1 MADKEN
7 DTDLQPVEDTLSSED
22 TNPGYPPPDKA
33 PEDLDDVEDLIEE
46 ADAPDDDADLDD
58 EVDGEE
64 DEAPAVV
71 LEAEPPMQYDDD
83 PEDLDEEDEEPTQ
96 VDAKI
101 PPEMLEN
108 DEEPEAATEIVAA
121 EPAVAGDDPAERS
134 LLSGGDIVVPAP
146 VPAEDAEDA
155 AEEPTGRKRSECRM
169 VIAIASGKGGVGKT
183 LLAAN
188 VGIYLAQL
196 GKRVVLVDADLGA
209 GSLHTLLGM
218 QRPRGSLHA
227 FLRKEVQS
235 IVEVVAETP
244 ITGLSLVPA
253 HDNAVGAAN
262 PRPAQKTRLLGQL
275 RSLPVD
281 YVVIDMAA
289 GTGFN
294 ALDIFLSADLHV
306 VVTSPEPSACEGLA
320 RFIKSAFIRKVRQ
333 REGLKQ
339 ILDDLRPSAYCG
351 IPTPHQIYVLARE
364 RDPALGGLLHE
375 AMGEFK
381 PRLVLNKTR
390 TRDDLELGPA
400 LAAVGRRHLTLP
412 IDYLGHVEN
421 DDMAW
426 VTVRRRRP
434 LLVEYPETKIS
445 RDIQRIARRMVS
457 LETKERPECVAVP
470 TGMTEQNHYEILGLH
485 PGASNEE
492 VRRAQRRVRNFYSK
506 ESTAIY
512 GIAPPVEVDQMY
524 RRIDE
529 AYGTLVDPEKRHLY
543 NQSLFPGG
551 QMVETTVVEE
561 LPVSLASA
569 ATEPVV
575 KPEAA
580 PPVVANLPDMPL
592 LDADTEFSGPL
603 LQQVREAM
611 GLDLAE
617 IADRTKITMTYLHA
631 IEEEDYAAAPAPV
644 YLRGFIK
651 TVARELKLDA
661 VQVAATYMERY
672 DAVMGD
678 K

>member
-1 MADKEN
+1 MSDKEHES
-7 DTDLQPVEDTLSSED
+7 DLE
-22 TNPGYPPPDKA
+22 PGEEPRDG
-33 PEDLDDVEDLIEE
+33 EE
-46 ADAPDDDADLDD
+46 AVADDIESFIEAAGAPDDD
-58 EVDGEE
+58 EPSVE
-64 DEAPAVV
+64 
-71 LEAEPPMQYDDD
+71 LEAEPPGAFVDDLSA
-83 PEDLDEEDEEPTQ
+83 EDEDEEDEEPTQ

-101 PPEMLEN
+101 PPEIAEA
-108 DEEPEAATEIVAA
+108 EAAEVTVPVPPNEPFALVVETPPAEAA
-121 EPAVAGDDPAERS
+121 AAALAGDASD
-134 LLSGGDIVVPAP
+134 
-146 VPAEDAEDA
+146 DA
-155 AEEPTGRKRSECRM
+155 ARKRSECRM
-169 VIAIASGKGGVGKT
+169 VIAIASGKGGVGKS

-196 GKRVVLVDADLGA
+196 GKKVVLVDADLGA
-209 GSLHTLLGM
+209 GNLHSLLGVE
-218 QRPRGSLHA
+218 RPRGSLHA
-227 FLRKEVQS
+227 FLRKEVQH

-253 HDNAVGAAN
+253 HDNTVGAAN
-262 PRPAQKTRLLGQL
+262 PRPAQKNRLLGQL

-281 YVVIDMAA
+281 YVVIDLSS

-294 ALDIFLSADLHV
+294 ALDIFLSADLNV
-306 VVTSPEPSACEGLA
+306 VMTSPEPTACESCFRL
-320 RFIKSAFIRKVRQ
+320 IKSAFVRKVRQ

-339 ILDDLRPSAYCG
+339 ILDDLYPSAYCG
-351 IPTPHQIYVLARE
+351 IPTPHQIYILARE
-364 RDPALGGLLHE
+364 RDPALGGILHE
-375 AMGEFK
+375 AMGEFR

-457 LETKERPECVAVP
+457 LETKERPECAAVP
-470 TGMTEQNHYEILGLH
+470 TAMIEQNHYEILGLH

-492 VRRAQRRVRNFYSK
+492 VRRAQRRVRNFYGAD
-506 ESTAIY
+506 STAIY
-512 GIAPPVEVDQMY
+512 GAAPPVEVTQMH

-543 NQSLFPGG
+543 NQNLFPGG
-551 QMVETTVVEE
+551 QMVETNVEAEMVEPVRQVEATVVEQ
-561 LPVSLASA
+561 S
-569 ATEPVV
+569 
-575 KPEAA
+575 A
-580 PPVVANLPDMPL
+580 PPAEENLPEMPEVGP
-592 LDADTEFSGPL
+592 DTEYSGPL
-603 LQQVREAM
+603 LQRIREARGM
-611 GLDLAE
+611 DLAE
-617 IADRTKITMTYLHA
+617 IADRTKITMTYLRA
-631 IEEEDYAAAPAPV
+631 IEEEDFQATPAPV

-651 TVARELKLDA
+651 TVAKELKLDPA
-661 VQVAATYMERY
+661 QVASTYMERY
-672 DAVMGD
+672 DEVTGED

>member
-1 MADKEN
+1 MSDNEN
-7 DTDLQPVEDTLSSED
+7 EAAPEGREEIGGTDDPVVEDPSPASDE
-22 TNPGYPPPDKA
+22 A
-33 PEDLDDVEDLIEE
+33 DDIESLIED
-46 ADAPDDDADLDD
+46 AGAPDAD
-58 EVDGEE
+58 EPSME
-64 DEAPAVV
+64 
-71 LEAEPPMQYDDD
+71 LEAEPPPHFPADQDEDEDDD
-83 PEDLDEEDEEPTQ
+83 DEEPTQ

-101 PPEMLEN
+101 PPEISEAEAAEREAARPEVTVAAPPNEPFALVVEPAA
-108 DEEPEAATEIVAA
+108 PEAAP
-121 EPAVAGDDPAERS
+121 PAQ
-134 LLSGGDIVVPAP
+134 
-146 VPAEDAEDA
+146 A
-155 AEEPTGRKRSECRM
+155 AEETSEEQAGRKRAECRM
-169 VIAIASGKGGVGKT
+169 VIAIASGKGGVGKS

-196 GKRVVLVDADLGA
+196 GKKVVLVDADLSA
-209 GSLHTLLGM
+209 GNLHTLLAVD
-218 QRPRGSLHA
+218 RPIGSLHA

-253 HDNAVGAAN
+253 HDNTVGAAN
-262 PRPAQKTRLLGQL
+262 PRPAQKNRLLGQL

-281 YVVIDMAA
+281 YVVIDLAS

-306 VVTSPEPSACEGLA
+306 VMTSPEPTACESLS
-320 RFIKSAFIRKVRQ
+320 RLIKSAFIRKVRQ

-339 ILDDLRPSAYCG
+339 VLDDLRPSAYCG
-351 IPTPHQIYVLARE
+351 IPTPHQIYTLARE
-364 RDPALGGLLHE
+364 RDPALGGVIRE
-375 AMGEFK
+375 AMKEFK

-412 IDYLGHVEN
+412 IDYLGHMEN

-457 LETKERPECVAVP
+457 LETKERPECADVP
-470 TGMTEQNHYEILGLH
+470 KAMTEQNHYEILGLH

-492 VRRAQRRVRNFYSK
+492 VRRAQRRVRNFYSP

-529 AYGTLVDPEKRHLY
+529 AYSTLVDPEKRHLY
-543 NQSLFPGG
+543 NQNLFPGG
-551 QMVETTVVEE
+551 QMIDTSGEEDLAESLRQATEAPVVEQ
-561 LPVSLASA
+561 S
-569 ATEPVV
+569 
-575 KPEAA
+575 A
-580 PPVVANLPDMPL
+580 PPASENLPEMPEI
-592 LDADTEFSGPL
+592 DDTTEFSGPL
-603 LQQVREAM
+603 LQRVREAM
-611 GLDLAE
+611 GLHLAD
-617 IADRTKITMTYLHA
+617 IADRTKITMTYLRA
-631 IEEEDYAAAPAPV
+631 IEEEDFVATPAPV

-651 TVARELKLDA
+651 TVARELKLNPQ
-661 VQVAATYMERY
+661 QVASRYMERY
-672 DAVMGD
+672 EEATGEG
-678 K
+678 

>member
-1 MADKEN
+1 MAEKEN
-7 DTDLQPVEDTLSSED
+7 DTDLEPQEDALASED
-22 TNPGYPPPDKA
+22 TNPGYPPPDKV
-33 PEDLDDVEDLIEE
+33 PEEVEDDIESLIED
-46 ADAPDDDADLDD
+46 ADAPDDEQDLED
-58 EVDGEE
+58 EVDDE
-64 DEAPAVV
+64 DDEPPAVE

-83 PEDLDEEDEEPTQ
+83 PEDDPDEDEEDEEPTQ

-101 PPEMLEN
+101 PPEVLDGE
-108 DEEPEAATEIVAA
+108 EEPEPAA
-121 EPAVAGDDPAERS
+121 EVIAQPTTAGRDDPTEE
-134 LLSGGDIVVPAP
+134 PAP
-146 VPAEDAEDA
+146 TGGEPAAPGP
-155 AEEPTGRKRSECRM
+155 EPAGQAGPAPRPECRM

-218 QRPRGSLHA
+218 KRPRGSLHA

-306 VVTSPEPSACEGLA
+306 VVTSPEPTACEGLA

-364 RDPALGGLLHE
+364 RDPALGGVLRE

-457 LETKERPECVAVP
+457 LETKERPECVEVP
-470 TGMTEQNHYEILGLH
+470 TAMTAQNHYEILGLH

-492 VRRAQRRVRNFYSK
+492 VRRAQRRVRNFYGQD
-506 ESTAIY
+506 STAIY

-551 QMVETTVVEE
+551 QMVDTTVVEE

-569 ATEPVV
+569 RAAPVV
-575 KPEAA
+575 ENKAA
-580 PPVVANLPDMPL
+580 PPEVQNLPEMP
-592 LDADTEFSGPL
+592 DITPDTEFSGPL

-651 TVARELKLDA
+651 TVARELRLDP
-661 VQVAATYMERY
+661 VQVATTYMERY
-672 DAVMGD
+672 DDVMDD